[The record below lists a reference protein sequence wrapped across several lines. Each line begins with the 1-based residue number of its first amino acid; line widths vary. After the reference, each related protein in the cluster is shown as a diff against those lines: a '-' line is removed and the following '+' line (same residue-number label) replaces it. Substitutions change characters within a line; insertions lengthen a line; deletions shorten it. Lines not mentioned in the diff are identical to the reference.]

1 MEIGML
7 WFDNDKKTDYE
18 AKIERAATYYRDKY
32 GRAPNLCFVHPCMIP
47 NNGSP
52 SASNISREMDTV
64 NPETETPLLRS
75 QGVEIRTSKTM
86 LPNHFWIGFNRQ
98 ETTSAL

>member
-1 MEIGML
+1 MEVPMEIGML
-7 WFDNDKKTDYE
+7 WFDNDKKSDYE

-32 GRAPNLCFVHPCMIP
+32 GKAPNLCFVHPCMIP
-47 NNGSP
+47 ENGNPTSDKFNLDTEPP
-52 SASNISREMDTV
+52 S
-64 NPETETPLLRS
+64 LQS

-86 LPNHFWIGFNRQ
+86 LPNHFWIGINRQ

>member
-7 WFDNDKKTDYE
+7 WFDNDKKSDYE

-32 GRAPNLCFVHPCMIP
+32 GLAPNLCFVHPCMIP
-47 NNGSP
+47 NNGNQ
-52 SASNISREMDTV
+52 AVDKD
-64 NPETETPLLRS
+64 NPPIEIPALKS
-75 QGVEIRTSKTM
+75 KGVEIRISKTM
-86 LPNHFWIGFNRQ
+86 LPNHFWIGVNRQ